1 MLPTAA
7 TAALEAA
14 LNRYLALD
22 PDSLRRMAEL
32 DGRVIG
38 LQWRGTALALYFLL
52 GPQGVQVLGHY
63 EGEPDTLLSGSPLAL
78 AELGLG
84 GDRER
89 ALFSGAVEIRGDTET
104 GQRFQQILEAMD
116 IDWEEHLSHLV
127 GDVAAHQAGR
137 LVRAGR
143 QYLHSSADTLRQDLG
158 EYLTEEAQLL
168 PARIQVDNFLA
179 DIDRLRMDAD
189 RLEARVQRLLAHTR
203 RDRAAS

>member
-1 MLPTAA
+1 MLPTTA

-22 PDSLRRMAEL
+22 PATPRGMAEL
-32 DGRVIG
+32 EGRVIG
-38 LQWRGTALALYFLL
+38 LQWRGTGLTLYFLP
-52 GPQGVQVLGHY
+52 GPRGIQLLNHY

-116 IDWEEHLSHLV
+116 IDWEEHLSRFI
-127 GDVAAHQAGR
+127 GDLAAHQAGQ
-137 LVRAGR
+137 LARAGR
-143 QYLHSSADTLRQDLG
+143 QYARTSADTLRQDLG
-158 EYLTEEAQLL
+158 EYLTEEARLL
-168 PARIQVDNFLA
+168 PVRIQVENFLA
-179 DIDRLRMDAD
+179 DIDRLRMDVD
-189 RLEARVQRLLAHTR
+189 RLEARVQRLLTHAH
-203 RDRAAS
+203 RDPAAS

>member
-1 MLPTAA
+1 MIPSAV
-7 TAALEAA
+7 TAALETA
-14 LNRYLALD
+14 LNRYLELD
-22 PDSLRRMAEL
+22 PDTLQRLASLE
-32 DGRVIG
+32 GRVIG
-38 LQWRGTALALYFLL
+38 VQWRGTALALYFLPGANGL
-52 GPQGVQVLGHY
+52 QLLSRY
-63 EGEPDTLLSGSPLAL
+63 EGEPDTRLTGSPFAL
-78 AELGLG
+78 AGLGLG
-84 GDRER
+84 GDREQ

-104 GQRFQQILEAMD
+104 GQRFQQVLEAMD

-137 LVRAGR
+137 LARAGR
-143 QYLHSSADTLRQDLG
+143 QYLHNSADTLRQDLG

>member
-14 LNRYLALD
+14 LNRYLALV
-22 PDSLRRMAEL
+22 PASPRGMAVLE
-32 DGRVIG
+32 GRVFG
-38 LQWRGTALALYFLL
+38 LQWRGTGLTLYFLP
-52 GPQGVQVLGHY
+52 GPQGIQLLNHY

-104 GQRFQQILEAMD
+104 GQRFQQILETMD
-116 IDWEEHLSHLV
+116 IDWEEHLSRFI
-127 GDVAAHQAGR
+127 GDLAAHQVGR
-137 LVRAGR
+137 LVREGR
-143 QYLHSSADTLRQDLG
+143 QYARTSADTLRQDLG
-158 EYLTEEAQLL
+158 EYFTEEARLL
-168 PARIQVDNFLA
+168 PARIQVENFLA
-179 DIDRLRMDAD
+179 DIDRLRMDVD
-189 RLEARVQRLLAHTR
+189 RLEARVQRLLTHAR

>member
-1 MLPTAA
+1 MLTAAA
-7 TAALEAA
+7 TAALEAT

-22 PDSLRRMAEL
+22 PDSLRGMAEL

-38 LQWRGTALALYFLL
+38 LQWRGTGLALYFLP

-63 EGEPDTLLSGSPLAL
+63 AGEPDTLLSGSPLAL

-89 ALFSGAVEIRGDTET
+89 AQFSGAVEIRGDTET
-104 GQRFQQILEAMD
+104 GQRFQQVLEAMD

-137 LVRAGR
+137 LARAGR
-143 QYLHSSADTLRQDLG
+143 QYLHNSADTLRQDLG

>member
-1 MLPTAA
+1 MLPTVA

-22 PDSLRRMAEL
+22 PDTLARMAEL
-32 DGRVIG
+32 EGRVIG
-38 LQWRGTALALYFLL
+38 LHWRGTDLSLYFLP
-52 GPQGVQVLGHY
+52 GPGGVQVLSHY

-89 ALFSGAVEIRGDTET
+89 ALFSGAVEIRGDTAT

-116 IDWEEHLSHLV
+116 IDWEEHLARLI
-127 GDVAAHQAGR
+127 GDLAAHQAAR
-137 LVRAGR
+137 LAR
-143 QYLHSSADTLRQDLG
+143 QGQQYARHSAATLRQDLA
-158 EYLTEEAQLL
+158 EYLTEESGLL
-168 PARIQVDNFLA
+168 PARIQVENFLG
-179 DIDRLRMDAD
+179 DIDRLRMDTD

-203 RDRAAS
+203 REPSAP

>member
-7 TAALEAA
+7 TAALEAG

-22 PDSLRRMAEL
+22 PDTLRRMAQL

-38 LQWRGTALALYFLL
+38 LQWRGTGLVLYFLP
-52 GPQGVQVLGHY
+52 GPQGVQVLSHY
-63 EGEPDTLLSGSPLAL
+63 EGEPDTLISGSPLAL

-104 GQRFQQILEAMD
+104 GQRFQQVLETMD

-137 LVRAGR
+137 LARAGR
-143 QYLHSSADTLRQDLG
+143 KYLRSSADTLRQDLG
-158 EYLTEEAQLL
+158 EYLTEEARLL

-189 RLEARVQRLLAHTR
+189 RLEARVQRLLARAH
-203 RDRAAS
+203 RDPAAS